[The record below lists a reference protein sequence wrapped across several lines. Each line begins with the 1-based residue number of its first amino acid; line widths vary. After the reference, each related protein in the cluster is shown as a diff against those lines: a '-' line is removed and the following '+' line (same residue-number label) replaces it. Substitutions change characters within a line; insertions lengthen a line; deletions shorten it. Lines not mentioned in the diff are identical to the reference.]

1 MTDTKA
7 TIFQVADATK
17 KVECQFNPKDFSV
30 TKSVKWNYQ
39 QVDGKDVGEPEFGG
53 GEAQDFTVDLLF
65 DSTSDGSDVRNKY
78 TALLTMAQIDTTKT
92 NTVTGKGEP
101 PECAFQWGSF
111 LSFTGVIKSI
121 SQNFVLFKADGTPL
135 RAKVKVTFS
144 ETPTATQGQNPT
156 TRTEYRRVWVVREGE
171 TLPWIAYKEYGD
183 PNKWRFIAETNNLDN
198 PMSLEPGQVL
208 KLIQLS

>member
-7 TIFQVADATK
+7 TIFQVADTSK
-17 KVECQFNPKDFSV
+17 KVECQFNPKDFSI
-30 TKSVKWNYQ
+30 TKAIKWNYQ
-39 QVDGKDVGEPEFGG
+39 QVDGKDVGDPEFGG

-65 DSTSDGSDVRNKY
+65 DSTDDGSDVRNKY
-78 TALLTMAQIDTTKT
+78 SSLLTMAQIDTANA

-101 PECAFQWGSF
+101 PECAFQLGSF

-121 SQNFVLFKADGTPL
+121 AQNFVLFKSDGTPL

-144 ETPTATQGQNPT
+144 ETAATTQGQNPT
-156 TRTEYRRVWVVREGE
+156 TRTEYRKIWVVREGE
-171 TLPWIAYKEYGD
+171 SLPWIAYKEYGD

-198 PMSLEPGQVL
+198 PMSLHSGQVL
-208 KLIQLS
+208 KLVPLS